1 MSKKMS
7 KVLMLAVALVLA
19 VAMLCMVAC
28 SGGTPLKGEEAIST
42 LQEGFI
48 ESDAETKTI
57 TDDIKI
63 GGIDIKISSMGGIR
77 LNNVDINIIREVK
90 NNELNV
96 SAKVSNIQAELYG
109 SIANILSG
117 VLAGI
122 QGAPNIDPTAIANL
136 SKVRFEVG
144 LSYNKTRAKLTN
156 LTIYGLNEVKDKS
169 GNQLSFLEDGDGN
182 PLGAIYKPTDIKLDE
197 NVADLLAPLAE
208 HSDDAQ
214 LDKKIKK
221 FIDDNYLSLSLFDFG
236 TVTVNKSGNKITSEA
251 PANLDR
257 VFEIAQTA
265 VNAYADKYIDQEEQI
280 HLTETILEPLL
291 GTTDVKEG
299 LSTLIDFGTVKMNM
313 DLKFDKDADAWKINK
328 MQISDTMRVTIS
340 ATMLGKVLNDM
351 LPALI
356 PNFSLPGGLDGVINA
371 VLADGLST
379 NINVSI
385 NSSYVY

>member
-1 MSKKMS
+1 
-7 KVLMLAVALVLA
+7 
-19 VAMLCMVAC
+19 
-28 SGGTPLKGEEAIST
+28 
-42 LQEGFI
+42 
-48 ESDAETKTI
+48 
-57 TDDIKI
+57 
-63 GGIDIKISSMGGIR
+63 MGGIR

-182 PLGAIYKPTDIKLDE
+182 PLGAIYKPTEIKLDE

-208 HSDDAQ
+208 YSDDAQ